1 MTGWSDD
8 RAGGRALSLYLNEH
22 ERSALASIDGDALHK
37 LIDEAVWSGRS
48 SALHVLRLA
57 SCGAHVAGRLRR
69 FERDLDSYAKAKSA
83 QKRNDTRERANDAGA
98 DLVRAVREMQARM
111 VEEEKELERFRI
123 DDLITPPSLLRERI
137 EVRVSFQW
145 RDTAAD
151 GWRSSSITFSQKV
164 DLSPDYTRPQ
174 PKRKP
179 SAREQ
184 AEARQDELYRHWE
197 HLRML
202 AIHSVREYLKKGGDG
217 TAIPRLFEARAGA
230 HSRYLNNFGCDFWR
244 DEASSPSATG

>member
-1 MTGWSDD
+1 V
-8 RAGGRALSLYLNEH
+8 LH
-22 ERSALASIDGDALHK
+22 EF
-37 LIDEAVWSGRS
+37 
-48 SALHVLRLA
+48 RLA
-57 SCGAHVAGRLRR
+57 SCGDHVAGRLRR
-69 FERDLDSYAKAKSA
+69 FERDLDSYDKAKSA

-111 VEEEKELERFRI
+111 VEEDKELERFRI

-145 RDTAAD
+145 LDAAAD
-151 GWRSSSITFSQKV
+151 EWRFGSITFIQQV
-164 DLSPDYTRPQ
+164 DVRPDYTRPQ

-184 AEARQDELYRHWE
+184 AEARQNELYRHWE

-202 AIHSVREYLKKGGDG
+202 SIHSVREYLNKGGNG
-217 TAIPRLFEARAGA
+217 AAIPRLFEARAGA
-230 HSRYLNNFGCDFWR
+230 HSRYLDNFSCDFCR
-244 DEASSPSATG
+244 DEATSRGATG